1 LSRLFASL
9 LLSNT
14 DRKQRRQLQRE
25 NFWKTPAAWL
35 AEVKD
40 GKIALWQVFAD
51 NEAIRVIMRKYQ

>member
-1 LSRLFASL
+1 LPPRKGHFPKTASFSERTSGRRLRLGF
-9 LLSNT
+9 
-14 DRKQRRQLQRE
+14 
-25 NFWKTPAAWL
+25 